1 MHIERIHK
9 MLECLAEKSLC
20 EIEKGIE
27 NVNTEEMGEV
37 IDMIKD
43 LSEAEYYA
51 KITKAMNEA
60 DEADIMEKLLEYGDD
75 RRYYD
80 RYRYA
85 DGRFAPKGKG
95 KRRGYDEPPYY
106 HMYPDDYEDTEH
118 MRDMDKKDL
127 KRMYTDTGMMGDRSY
142 QRDSREGKAGI
153 SRRTYMETR
162 ENHHGNSEEDK
173 KERAKARKDYLRDMQ
188 MDITEMTS
196 DAAPEEKQMWR
207 NELQMMLQ
215 KI

>member
-51 KITKAMNEA
+51 TITKAMNEA
-60 DEADIMEKLLEYGDD
+60 DEVDIMEKLLEYGDD

-85 DGRFAPKGKG
+85 NGRFAPKGRG

-127 KRMYTDTGMMGDRSY
+127 KRMYTDTGMMGDKSY
-142 QRDSREGKAGI
+142 PRDSREGKAGAY
-153 SRRTYMETR
+153 RKAYMETK
-162 ENHHGNSEEDK
+162 ELHKGNTQQDKEAKMKDLDTYMKELGEDVL
-173 KERAKARKDYLRDMQ
+173 ELVHDM
-188 MDITEMTS
+188 T
-196 DAAPEEKQMWR
+196 PEEKTLLKTKMTT
-207 NELQMMLQ
+207 LVTKL
-215 KI
+215 

>member
-51 KITKAMNEA
+51 TITKAMNEA
-60 DEADIMEKLLEYGDD
+60 DEADIMEKLLEYEDD

-80 RYRYA
+80 QYRYA
-85 DGRFAPKGKG
+85 NGRFAPKGKG

-142 QRDSREGKAGI
+142 PRDSREGKAGI
-153 SRRTYMETR
+153 SRRTIWRPEKTIMEIQR
-162 ENHHGNSEEDK
+162 KIK
-173 KERAKARKDYLRDMQ
+173 KSVPKQ
-188 MDITEMTS
+188 
-196 DAAPEEKQMWR
+196 EKIICEICRWI
-207 NELQMMLQ
+207 LL
-215 KI
+215 K

>member
-51 KITKAMNEA
+51 AITKAMNEA

-75 RRYYD
+75 KRYYD

-85 DGRFAPKGKG
+85 DGRFAPKGRG

-106 HMYPDDYEDTEH
+106 HMYPDDYEDAEH
-118 MRDMDKKDL
+118 M
-127 KRMYTDTGMMGDRSY
+127 
-142 QRDSREGKAGI
+142 E
-153 SRRTYMETR
+153 
-162 ENHHGNSEEDK
+162 
-173 KERAKARKDYLRDMQ
+173 
-188 MDITEMTS
+188 
-196 DAAPEEKQMWR
+196 
-207 NELQMMLQ
+207 
-215 KI
+215 

>member
-20 EIEKGIE
+20 EIEKGID

-43 LSEAEYYA
+43 LSEAEYHA
-51 KITKAMNEA
+51 TITKAMNEA

-85 DGRFAPKGKG
+85 ADQWTGH
-95 KRRGYDEPPYY
+95 DEWNP
-106 HMYPDDYEDTEH
+106 
-118 MRDMDKKDL
+118 
-127 KRMYTDTGMMGDRSY
+127 
-142 QRDSREGKAGI
+142 
-153 SRRTYMETR
+153 
-162 ENHHGNSEEDK
+162 
-173 KERAKARKDYLRDMQ
+173 
-188 MDITEMTS
+188 
-196 DAAPEEKQMWR
+196 
-207 NELQMMLQ
+207 
-215 KI
+215 

>member
-27 NVNTEEMGEV
+27 NVSTEEMGEV

-51 KITKAMNEA
+51 TITKAMNEA

-85 DGRFAPKGKG
+85 ADQWTGH
-95 KRRGYDEPPYY
+95 DEWNP
-106 HMYPDDYEDTEH
+106 
-118 MRDMDKKDL
+118 
-127 KRMYTDTGMMGDRSY
+127 
-142 QRDSREGKAGI
+142 
-153 SRRTYMETR
+153 
-162 ENHHGNSEEDK
+162 
-173 KERAKARKDYLRDMQ
+173 
-188 MDITEMTS
+188 
-196 DAAPEEKQMWR
+196 
-207 NELQMMLQ
+207 
-215 KI
+215 

>member
-1 MHIERIHK
+1 
-9 MLECLAEKSLC
+9 
-20 EIEKGIE
+20 
-27 NVNTEEMGEV
+27 
-37 IDMIKD
+37 MIKD

-51 KITKAMNEA
+51 TITKAMNEA

-80 RYRYA
+80 QYRYA
-85 DGRFAPKGKG
+85 NGRFAPKGRG

-106 HMYPDDYEDTEH
+106 HMYP
-118 MRDMDKKDL
+118 
-127 KRMYTDTGMMGDRSY
+127 
-142 QRDSREGKAGI
+142 RDSREGKAGI